1 MDVIGIGA
9 ILQKRCRKWVL
20 FLNAG
25 VGTKMIILTFFD
37 GGDWYLDHF
46 SSRHEKRGFLQ
57 KKGFEIDEIVR

>member
-1 MDVIGIGA
+1 MDVIGIGGA

-46 SSRHEKRGFLQ
+46 SSRHEKRLLAE
-57 KKGFEIDEIVR
+57 KKGLKLTKL